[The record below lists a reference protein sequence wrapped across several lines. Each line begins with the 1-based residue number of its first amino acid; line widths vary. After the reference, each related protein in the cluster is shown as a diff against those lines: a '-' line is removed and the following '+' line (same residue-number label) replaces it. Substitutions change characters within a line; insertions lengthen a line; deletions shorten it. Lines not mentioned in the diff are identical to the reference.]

1 MTYDDFHN
9 LSSDQMLELLVSL
22 SFDLWASIHAPERGV
37 PDYALAKD
45 ITHKMTYGIAKFRN
59 VAAFFTADFEYS
71 SIEETQDYAREI
83 ASYMDIYGDQTP
95 LPVFREFADWV
106 GTTERLKRERERL
119 ARRNP
124 NTLIEDI
131 EEYLETHRTAY
142 F

>member
-1 MTYDDFHN
+1 MTYDELHN
-9 LSSDQMLELLVSL
+9 LSSEQMLDLLVSL
-22 SFDLWASIHAPERGV
+22 SFDLWASIHAPEQGL

-45 ITHKMTYGIAKFRN
+45 ITRKMTYGIAKFRN

-83 ASYMDIYGDQTP
+83 ASYMTIYGDQTP

-124 NTLIEDI
+124 NSLIEDI
-131 EEYLETHRTAY
+131 EEYLETHRTAH